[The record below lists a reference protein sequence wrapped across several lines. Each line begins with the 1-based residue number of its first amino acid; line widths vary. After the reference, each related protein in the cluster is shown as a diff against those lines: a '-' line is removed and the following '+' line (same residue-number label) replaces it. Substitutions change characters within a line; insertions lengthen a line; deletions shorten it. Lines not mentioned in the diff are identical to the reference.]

1 MRRVLVEHA
10 RARHASRRGGNTQH
24 VPWTA
29 QIEVEMDGKHQ
40 ALGLLQL
47 DLAIEALASENPPL
61 AQLIEMRYFG
71 GMTAEESA
79 EALGQSVH
87 VVQHQIRLARAW
99 LRRELS
105 SPEP

>member
-1 MRRVLVEHA
+1 M
-10 RARHASRRGGNTQH
+10 SQH
-24 VPWTA
+24 VPWSA
-29 QIEVEMDGKHQ
+29 HVEVELDGRNQ
-40 ALGLLQL
+40 ELGLLEL
-47 DLAIEALASENPPL
+47 DLAMEALAQENQSL

-87 VVQHQIRLARAW
+87 VVQHHLRLARAW

-105 SPEP
+105 RP